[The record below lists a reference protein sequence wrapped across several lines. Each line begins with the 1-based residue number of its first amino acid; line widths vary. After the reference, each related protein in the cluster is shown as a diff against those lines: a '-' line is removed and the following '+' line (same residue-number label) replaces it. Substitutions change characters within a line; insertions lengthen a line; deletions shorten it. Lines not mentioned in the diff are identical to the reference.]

1 MGGDLVER
9 GGTHLDIHRNI
20 SDLLVYAPSVI
31 TKLKMLLQEV
41 YGVKTIHQP
50 IAFRVSITL
59 PLDSDNWHFQ
69 KGALNLINAVNR
81 TVRTRMFSLV
91 CVSFNSSQSVI
102 CLSLQSIQRFL
113 TINWFSRTKI
123 PLLLKTLAQLE
134 KHILSHNYEPSFF
147 KSVFTKP
154 FRDIYLSIW

>member
-1 MGGDLVER
+1 MSKLQFA
-9 GGTHLDIHRNI
+9 
-20 SDLLVYAPSVI
+20 SSASVI
-31 TKLKMLLQEV
+31 AKLKMLLQEA
-41 YGVKTIHQP
+41 YGVKTIH

-59 PLDSDNWHFQ
+59 PLDPDNWHFQ

-91 CVSFNSSQSVI
+91 CVAFNSSQSVF

-134 KHILSHNYEPSFF
+134 KLISETSLFA
-147 KSVFTKP
+147 KKP
-154 FRDIYLSIW
+154 FSVVVLLNSFLSNR

>member
-1 MGGDLVER
+1 MSKLQFA
-9 GGTHLDIHRNI
+9 
-20 SDLLVYAPSVI
+20 SSASVI
-31 TKLKMLLQEV
+31 AKLKMLLQEA

-59 PLDSDNWHFQ
+59 PLDPDNWHFQ

-91 CVSFNSSQSVI
+91 CVAFNSSQSVI

-134 KHILSHNYEPSFF
+134 KLISETSLFA
-147 KSVFTKP
+147 KKP
-154 FRDIYLSIW
+154 FSVVVLLNSFLSNR